1 MLPVPLRR
9 LKRRGCSNIAPEV
22 SPSTGA
28 LGLVV
33 LTSFAKLRAA
43 ARFFSLRLDPVSH
56 VPQMAGEG
64 VCAVPWWGAAEGG
77 FRLLEF
83 RTRLTLFFSQLQGS
97 AISLSPRLFFFWVR
111 STPAWDDAL

>member
-1 MLPVPLRR
+1 MVAVPLRR

-22 SPSTGA
+22 SPSKGA

-33 LTSFAKLRAA
+33 LTSFAKLRAD

-64 VCAVPWWGAAEGG
+64 GLLPAVPGRRAEKG
-77 FRLLEF
+77 FRQCQF
-83 RTRLTLFFSQLQGS
+83 RTRLTSFFSQLRGG
-97 AISLSPRLFFFWVR
+97 AVSLVPRLFF
-111 STPAWDDAL
+111 

>member
-56 VPQMAGEG
+56 VPQRAGEG
-64 VCAVPWWGAAEGG
+64 GACCLQSRGGERKGVFEWLFCARVFRGALPSFEIVA
-77 FRLLEF
+77 FL
-83 RTRLTLFFSQLQGS
+83 
-97 AISLSPRLFFFWVR
+97 
-111 STPAWDDAL
+111 

>member
-1 MLPVPLRR
+1 MVAVPLRR

-22 SPSTGA
+22 SPSRGA

-56 VPQMAGEG
+56 VPQMAGEEG
-64 VCAVPWWGAAEGG
+64 LLPAVPGRGAERG
-77 FRLLEF
+77 FRVVVLC
-83 RTRLTLFFSQLQGS
+83 TRLSWCSSQ
-97 AISLSPRLFFFWVR
+97 F
-111 STPAWDDAL
+111 

>member
-64 VCAVPWWGAAEGG
+64 GLAACSPGEESGKG
-77 FRLLEF
+77 FSSGCF
-83 RTRLTLFFSQLQGS
+83 VHASFVVLFPVL
-97 AISLSPRLFFFWVR
+97 R
-111 STPAWDDAL
+111 